1 MGHEIIRVHEQHRLI
16 RLAVRIL
23 IWIDIYM
30 TRVAEPYLLT
40 VFFLSW
46 KIQTV
51 PQLVYNIKLGSRKIN
66 IQIIMMVQY
75 IIDTV

>member
-1 MGHEIIRVHEQHRLI
+1 MGHEIIREHEQHRLI

-23 IWIDIYM
+23 IWIDTYM

-40 VFFLSW
+40 VFFLSQ

-51 PQLVYNIKLGSRKIN
+51 PHLVYDIKLASRKLISR
-66 IQIIMMVQY
+66 
-75 IIDTV
+75 

>member
-1 MGHEIIRVHEQHRLI
+1 MGHEIIREHEQHRLI

-23 IWIDIYM
+23 ILIDTYM

-40 VFFLSW
+40 VFFLSR